1 MRQTFAQG
9 VLITGL
15 WVGVVASAL
24 AVVVLTHKARN
35 ATQELE
41 MLRHVAADLHVEA
54 GQLLLEKSSLSAYAR
69 VEKKAIENL
78 DMTVPSI
85 EEMVIVKP

>member
-1 MRQTFAQG
+1 MRHGFAQG
-9 VLITGL
+9 LLITGL
-15 WVGVVASAL
+15 WAGVVGSAL
-24 AVVVLTHKARN
+24 GVVVLTYKIRN

-41 MLRHVAADLHVEA
+41 MLRHAAADLHVES

-78 DMTVPSI
+78 NMTVPSI

>member
-1 MRQTFAQG
+1 MRQTLAQG
-9 VLITGL
+9 VLITSL
-15 WVGVVASAL
+15 WIGVVGSAL
-24 AVVVLTHKARN
+24 AVVVLTYKTRL

-41 MLRHVAADLHVEA
+41 MLRHAAADLHVES

-69 VEKKAIENL
+69 VEKNAIENL
-78 DMTVPSI
+78 NMTVPSI